1 VGCVMNYVDDI
12 PVVIGFLVLLLLLS
26 LLAPS
31 NIVFGFLLLLFASML
46 ILQPVQI
53 QQVVNLFKI

>member
-1 VGCVMNYVDDI
+1 MNYVDDI